1 MVKQNTTIIY
11 ENTVAGTFV
20 RRMNRFTAEVLID
33 GAPQIVHV
41 KNTGRLQELL
51 MPEAKVTLQKTL
63 NPNRKTAY
71 DLISVYKPKLKW
83 VNIDSLAPNALM
95 KQQLMSLNYE
105 LVKPEYT
112 YGESR
117 IDFYME
123 RDGERFLTE
132 VKGCTLA
139 DDLHLGTGLFPDA
152 PTERGVKHLHELAK
166 AAKEGYH
173 CSIAFV
179 IQMNGIHRVMPNEA
193 AQPEFKEALVKA
205 AREGVQIVCYSCH
218 VEAEVGM
225 TGEMM
230 WEAYCRTTNTNC
242 NIRHDIWKFCG
253 GGAAADELANLVLAG
268 IKTATASTKLAY
280 ELDGE
285 NLPEVGT
292 YSVILFDNEEAA
304 CIIRD
309 TKVSVV
315 PFNQVSADH
324 AFKEGEDNRSL
335 KKWREVHRRA
345 FTPDYKAVGL
355 DFDEKGD
362 CVLEEFEVVYR

>member
-20 RRMNRFTAEVLID
+20 SRMNRFTAEVLID

-132 VKGCTLA
+132 V
-139 DDLHLGTGLFPDA
+139 
-152 PTERGVKHLHELAK
+152 
-166 AAKEGYH
+166 
-173 CSIAFV
+173 
-179 IQMNGIHRVMPNEA
+179 
-193 AQPEFKEALVKA
+193 
-205 AREGVQIVCYSCH
+205 
-218 VEAEVGM
+218 
-225 TGEMM
+225 
-230 WEAYCRTTNTNC
+230 
-242 NIRHDIWKFCG
+242 
-253 GGAAADELANLVLAG
+253 
-268 IKTATASTKLAY
+268 
-280 ELDGE
+280 
-285 NLPEVGT
+285 
-292 YSVILFDNEEAA
+292 
-304 CIIRD
+304 
-309 TKVSVV
+309 
-315 PFNQVSADH
+315 
-324 AFKEGEDNRSL
+324 
-335 KKWREVHRRA
+335 
-345 FTPDYKAVGL
+345 
-355 DFDEKGD
+355 
-362 CVLEEFEVVYR
+362 

>member
-105 LVKPEYT
+105 LVKPE
-112 YGESR
+112 
-117 IDFYME
+117 

-205 AREGVQIVCYSCH
+205 AKEGVQIVCYSCH
-218 VEAEVGM
+218 VEADSIKI
-225 TGEMM
+225 TGVVEDTSRFV
-230 WEAYCRTTNTNC
+230 EA
-242 NIRHDIWKFCG
+242 
-253 GGAAADELANLVLAG
+253 
-268 IKTATASTKLAY
+268 
-280 ELDGE
+280 
-285 NLPEVGT
+285 
-292 YSVILFDNEEAA
+292 
-304 CIIRD
+304 
-309 TKVSVV
+309 
-315 PFNQVSADH
+315 Q
-324 AFKEGEDNRSL
+324 
-335 KKWREVHRRA
+335 RR
-345 FTPDYKAVGL
+345 KS
-355 DFDEKGD
+355 K
-362 CVLEEFEVVYR
+362 